1 MWAKGLTVVLAADHA
16 GFALKEVLKGWLA
29 QAGVAVEDCGAVS
42 PDPADDYPCFIFPAA
57 RRVQE
62 LRVQGAQAFGVVL
75 GGSGQGEAMAANK
88 VPGVRAAVF
97 YGGDLA
103 IARLAREHNDAFILS
118 LGARFVGEEEA
129 KEAVRLFLTTPFSRE
144 ARHARRLEQIAQEEC
159 R

>member
-16 GFALKEVLKGWLA
+16 GFALKEALKGWLA
-29 QAGVAVEDCGAVS
+29 EAGAAIEDCGAVAF
-42 PDPADDYPCFIFPAA
+42 DPSDDYPRFIFPAA
-57 RRVQE
+57 RRVRD
-62 LRVQGAQAFGVVL
+62 LRAQGAQAFGVVF

-103 IARLAREHNDAFILS
+103 IARLAREHNDALILS

-129 KEAVRLFLTTPFSRE
+129 KEAARVFLTTPFSRE
-144 ARHARRLEQIAQEEC
+144 ERHTRRLEQMAQEEC
-159 R
+159 Q